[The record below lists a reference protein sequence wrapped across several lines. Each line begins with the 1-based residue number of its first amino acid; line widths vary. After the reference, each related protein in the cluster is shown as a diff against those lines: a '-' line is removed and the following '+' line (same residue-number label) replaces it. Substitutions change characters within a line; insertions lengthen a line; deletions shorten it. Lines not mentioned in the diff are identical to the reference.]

1 MTGTPTPRHPAPEP
15 SRSALTQL
23 VQSALGVPGVRAARV
38 GRQRRGGRVVRLAL
52 APGADP
58 GAVADAVTARIA
70 PAPGP
75 VVVLPPAPPAPAT
88 PAPAPPVPAPPQ
100 AAPPAQARGG
110 RVPVPA
116 LASPAVASTP
126 APRWLDE
133 PAERRPAPTPTAG
146 DRLELRRVQVA
157 SEGPDVVVEVVLARG
172 AVLHTGIADGAATVS
187 GTRRAVAGAAA
198 RCLESAA
205 GGRLR
210 VDVEDVQVEEV
221 AGAPTAVVALTLVT
235 DHGHEALRGAALA
248 DGDAAR
254 AVVHAVLAAA
264 NRRLAPSLVD
274 HEARAD

>member
-1 MTGTPTPRHPAPEP
+1 
-15 SRSALTQL
+15 
-23 VQSALGVPGVRAARV
+23 
-38 GRQRRGGRVVRLAL
+38 
-52 APGADP
+52 
-58 GAVADAVTARIA
+58 
-70 PAPGP
+70 
-75 VVVLPPAPPAPAT
+75 
-88 PAPAPPVPAPPQ
+88 
-100 AAPPAQARGG
+100 
-110 RVPVPA
+110 VPVPA